1 MDVLA
6 LVMPSCTSGATS
18 PSCLNVVKTEAIS
31 IYRHHVEPRGQLYV
45 PSEPSFLP
53 VKYVD
58 AFRQT
63 KLSWKT
69 WKRASLTTWERR
81 NTTIPEDWKR
91 QQKGHVW
98 VNGRVSKSKQTFR
111 FESVWP
117 SGGPPCL
124 RTRKNSKTNVVR
136 RQTPKRC
143 CTRTKG
149 YLRKSS

>member
-18 PSCLNVVKTEAIS
+18 PSSLNVVKTEAIS

-45 PSEPSFLP
+45 PSETSFLP

-91 QQKGHVW
+91 QQRGHVL

-117 SGGPPCL
+117 KWWTTMSKNAKKQQNKSG
-124 RTRKNSKTNVVR
+124 KKTN
-136 RQTPKRC
+136 PEEM
-143 CTRTKG
+143 
-149 YLRKSS
+149 LHAN